1 MVNVQYV
8 LLLYA
13 MPSIATRTSRIA
25 DAWCQSGPADIS
37 HTGSRSSDVSTARSR
52 SNDVSTAGSRSN
64 DVSTTGSRSADVLHA
79 GSSDGHADST
89 LVRRRHDKPRLQ
101 HTVRRGCHQWR
112 LHGVGSAA
120 GTCLPAARLPP
131 AQRRGGATA
140 VNDAAACSHGVLLV
154 RSHNRQTLVCL
165 VTLNSRTA
173 RIMRAKGPTRVR
185 RTLSIMTTKK

>member
-1 MVNVQYV
+1 MLNVQHA

-25 DAWCQSGPADIS
+25 DAKCQSGPADIS
-37 HTGSRSSDVSTARSR
+37 HTGSR

-64 DVSTTGSRSADVLHA
+64 DVSTAGSRSADVSHA
-79 GSSDGHADST
+79 GSSDSHADSA
-89 LVRRRHDKPRLQ
+89 LVRRRHGEPRIQ
-101 HTVRRGCHQWR
+101 HTVRRRRHQRR
-112 LHGVGSAA
+112 LRGFERAA
-120 GTCLPAARLPP
+120 GTFLPASRLPP
-131 AQRRGGATA
+131 AQRRGATA
-140 VNDAAACSHGVLLV
+140 VNDAAAGSHGVLLV
-154 RSHNRQTLVCL
+154 KSHHRQTLVCL